1 MVELEIKE
9 TIQEFVNLINVTK
22 MSEIAKMQFISRL
35 TDLLNHIDAHD
46 IGHDT
51 EIAAL
56 KIRVKDLERFQ
67 DLMAGSM

>member
-9 TIQEFVNLINVTK
+9 TIQEFINLINVTK
-22 MSEIAKMQFISRL
+22 LSDIAKIHFISRL

-46 IGHDT
+46 MGHDA

-56 KIRVKDLERFQ
+56 KIRVESLENFQ